1 MARYTGP
8 VCRLCRREGTK
19 LFLKGERCL
28 TGKCALDR
36 RNTAPGQH
44 GAANKKMREYGLQM
58 REKQKTRRYYGVLEK
73 QFVNY
78 FEEADRKEG
87 MTGENLICLL
97 ERRLDNVV
105 YRMGFAA
112 SHKEARQL
120 VLHGHFTVNGKK
132 VNIPSLII
140 KAGDVISVKEASRDS
155 VKFKAL
161 AEAAASANA
170 PKWLEVKA
178 EAMTAT
184 VLTLPAREDVDFD
197 FNEQLIVE
205 LYSK

>member
-19 LFLKGERCL
+19 LFLKGDRC
-28 TGKCALDR
+28 TSGKCAIDR

-44 GAANKKMREYGLQM
+44 GAANKKMREYGLQL

-105 YRMGFAA
+105 YRIGFGA

-120 VLHGHFTVNGKK
+120 VIHGHFTLNGKK
-132 VNIPSLII
+132 VNIPSLIV
-140 KAGDVISVKEASRDS
+140 KAGDVISVKESSRDS
-155 VKFKAL
+155 VKFKTL
-161 AEAAASANA
+161 AEAAASQTA

-178 EAMTAT
+178 DEMTAK
-184 VLTLPAREDVDFD
+184 VVTLPAREDVDFD
-197 FNEQLIVE
+197 FNEQQIVE